1 MKKIKFG
8 VVGFGHIGR
17 RHVKCILDNDQAQFT
32 SIFDVLPKNE
42 LSIPGGINISDSFE
56 SFLETDSDVVSICTP
71 NYLHAKMAKKCLLS
85 GKHVLIEKPM
95 TLSSGDGEEIINIA
109 NETNKL
115 VFCVMQNRFSPT
127 MIWLKQIITTNLLG
141 EIYMVSVNCF
151 WNRNKV
157 YYTEND
163 WHGSITKDGGPL
175 FTQFSHFID
184 ILYWLFGDVE
194 DVIADFFSFN
204 KQDYIEFE
212 DSGIVKIHFKNN
224 IVAALNYSTAV
235 WNKNFESSITIIG
248 ECGSVKIGG
257 QYMDKVLYCDIKDYS
272 LPEIDTNI
280 QCNDYGGYTGSA
292 SNHDKII
299 DNVVRVLMDENISIH
314 TNAVDGL
321 NVVKIIEKIYRFRNL
336 K

>member
-17 RHVKCILDNDQAQFT
+17 RHVKCILDNDQAQFI
-32 SIFDVLPKNE
+32 SIFDILPKNQ
-42 LSIPGGINISDSFE
+42 LSMPQGINTSDSFE

-71 NYLHAKMAKKCLLS
+71 NYLHAKMAKNCLLS

-95 TLSSGDGEEIINIA
+95 SLSSSEGEEIINIA
-109 NETNKL
+109 KKTNKL

-127 MIWLKQIITTNLLG
+127 MIWLKQVIDTNLLG
-141 EIYMVSVNCF
+141 KIYMVSVNCF

-157 YYTEND
+157 YYTESD
-163 WHGSITKDGGPL
+163 WHGSIKKDGGPL

-194 DVIADFFSFN
+194 EVVADFFSFN

-212 DSGIVKIHFKNN
+212 DSGIVKLHFNNN

-235 WNKNFESSITIIG
+235 WNTNFESSITIIG

-257 QYMDKVLYCDIKDYS
+257 QYMDKVLYCDIKNYS

-299 DNVVRVLMDENISIH
+299 DNVVRVLMNESISIH

-321 NVVKIIEKIYRFRNL
+321 NVVKIIEKIYRFRN
-336 K
+336 